1 LEGKSIDLDQ
11 KPMLKGELFDLGL
24 SEPTP
29 IIAPSKKSHSGISWM
44 G

>member
-11 KPMLKGELFDLGL
+11 KPMLKGGLFDLGL
-24 SEPTP
+24 SELAPTN
-29 IIAPSKKSHSGISWM
+29 APSKKFHSGISWM